1 LKNNYT
7 QCSTDKLI
15 CFTMLY
21 LIDKGISMPDITTPE
36 KSRIRSTAKRL
47 VQKIWASP
55 FSEGVWIYTELSE
68 DLYMKS
74 ARWRICL
81 RCGTIEQKE
90 KMVEGE
96 HSCDFN
102 PNNFPVL
109 VATSWYKLREYFL
122 EGGFVKLIEKYDLK
136 IKPPVV
142 ITTEVPL
149 DIEQATTEKEK
160 VVTKSN

>member
-1 LKNNYT
+1 MFNYVT
-7 QCSTDKLI
+7 TRQISGST
-15 CFTMLY
+15 
-21 LIDKGISMPDITTPE
+21 MPDITNTE
-36 KSRIRSTAKRL
+36 KTRIRSTSRRL

-55 FSEGVWIYTELSE
+55 FSEGVLIYTTLSE

-81 RCGTIEQKE
+81 KCGTIDQKE
-90 KMVEGE
+90 KMIDGK

-109 VATSWYKLREYFL
+109 VATSWYRLKEYFL
-122 EGGFVKLIEKYDLK
+122 EGGLVKLVEKYDLK

-142 ITTEVPL
+142 ITKQVPVEV
-149 DIEQATTEKEK
+149 EQAIITEEK
-160 VVTKSN
+160 AVTKSN